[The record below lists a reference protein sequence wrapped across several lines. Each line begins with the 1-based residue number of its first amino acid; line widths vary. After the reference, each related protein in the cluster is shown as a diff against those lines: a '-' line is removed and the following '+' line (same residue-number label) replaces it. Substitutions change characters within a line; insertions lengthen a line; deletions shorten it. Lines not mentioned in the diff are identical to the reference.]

1 MQDGAA
7 STPLESNSIDSD
19 LARLAQ
25 IAGLLETTT
34 AFNER
39 LDLANERDAIRAR
52 WKAPPL
58 GSLSN
63 ERLAGYLASLHTQIE
78 GVLRRHIPMANMG
91 ARGGDGSGIDPLFI
105 MENNRK
111 VDEEAGLDEL
121 IALREAAKVEQLKRN
136 IHRPDDVSGVG
147 PSRDETV

>member
-7 STPLESNSIDSD
+7 STPLESDSIDSD

-25 IAGLLETTT
+25 IAELLDTVT
-34 AFNER
+34 AFSER
-39 LDLANERDAIRAR
+39 LDLTNEREVIRAR

-58 GSLSN
+58 GSLSDD
-63 ERLAGYLASLHTQIE
+63 RLAGYLTSLHKQIE
-78 GVLRRHIPMANMG
+78 AVVHRHIPMANMG

-105 MENNRK
+105 MQNNRK

-121 IALREAAKVEQLKRN
+121 ITLREAAKTEQLKRK
-136 IHRPDDVSGVG
+136 RMRASDATGG
-147 PSRDETV
+147 GAL